1 LIFKIYLPFYKKMDL
16 AVAKS
21 KEKMADAAMG
31 GYETILL
38 VEDEPAILEMTE
50 KMLQYLGYNVITASN
65 PCEAFLMVEKLKD
78 EIHLLITDVIMPEMN
93 GRDLADR
100 LMNLKKGM
108 KCLFMSGYSPET
120 VASQG
125 VLVEEVSFIQKPFSH
140 KEMATK
146 IRDMID
152 TG

>member
-1 LIFKIYLPFYKKMDL
+1 MDL

-93 GRDLADR
+93 GRELAEQ
-100 LMNLKKGM
+100 LHTLNPELKT
-108 KCLFMSGYSPET
+108 LFMSGYT
-120 VASQG
+120 ADVIAHHG
-125 VLVEEVSFIQKPFSH
+125 VLAEGVHFIQKPFS
-140 KEMATK
+140 KQDLAAKVREVFGQA
-146 IRDMID
+146 
-152 TG
+152 